1 MIKLGEE
8 KMEFFTADWFGL
20 VLTGLGTLFLIG
32 ELLVNMRG
40 LFALLGIAFMT
51 IYFTV
56 YLETD
61 SFTIMIILYFLGL
74 LLMVV
79 DGKLVNDGTLAILG
93 VVSMLIAVGLA
104 AHNIYAGM
112 YAIIGVIVGGGLSFT
127 LPKFLPSRNMWA
139 KLTLKDRL
147 TKEAGYSSLNI
158 EYEKLI
164 GKQGITLTDLRP
176 VGTIRV
182 NDQDYS
188 AISNAEWIPK
198 QTKVEIVQV
207 DGTRILVKRIAEET
221 KTNHPP
227 IR

>member
-1 MIKLGEE
+1 
-8 KMEFFTADWFGL
+8 MELMATDWFGL
-20 VLTGLGTLFLIG
+20 ILTGLGTLFLIG

-40 LFALLGIAFMT
+40 IFALIGIAFMT
-51 IYFTV
+51 YYFTV
-56 YLETD
+56 YLETE

-74 LLMVV
+74 LLMIV

-93 VVSMLIAVGLA
+93 LVSMLIAVGLA

-112 YAIIGVIVGGGLSFT
+112 YAIIGVVLGGGLSFT
-127 LPKFLPSRNMWA
+127 LPKILPSRNMWS

-147 TKEAGYSSLNI
+147 TKEAGYSSLNV
-158 EYEKLI
+158 EYEKLV
-164 GKQGITLTDLRP
+164 GKSGVTITDLRP

-182 NDQDYS
+182 DEQDYS

-198 QTKVEIVQV
+198 QTKIEVVQV
-207 DGTRILVKRIAEET
+207 DGTRILVKKKDEQSE
-221 KTNHPP
+221 KTHPP

>member
-79 DGKLVNDGTLAILG
+79 DGKLVNDGTLSILG
-93 VVSMLIAVGLA
+93 LVSMLIAVGLG
-104 AHNIYAGM
+104 AHNIYAGF
-112 YAIIGVIVGGGLSFT
+112 YAVIGVMVGGGLSFT
-127 LPKFLPSRNMWA
+127 
-139 KLTLKDRL
+139 
-147 TKEAGYSSLNI
+147 
-158 EYEKLI
+158 
-164 GKQGITLTDLRP
+164 
-176 VGTIRV
+176 
-182 NDQDYS
+182 
-188 AISNAEWIPK
+188 
-198 QTKVEIVQV
+198 
-207 DGTRILVKRIAEET
+207 
-221 KTNHPP
+221 
-227 IR
+227 

>member
-1 MIKLGEE
+1 MIELGEE
-8 KMEFFTADWFGL
+8 LMDFLTADWFGL
-20 VLTGLGTLFLIG
+20 VLTGFGTLFLIG

-56 YLETD
+56 YLETE
-61 SFTIMIILYFLGL
+61 SFTVMIILYFLGL

-112 YAIIGVIVGGGLSFT
+112 YAIIGVIIGGGGSFA
-127 LPKFLPSRNMWA
+127 LPKFLPSRNMWS

-147 TKEAGYSSLNI
+147 TKEAGYSSLNV

-164 GKQGITLTDLRP
+164 GKTGKTLNDLRP

-182 NDQDYS
+182 EGQDYS

-198 QTKVEIVQV
+198 NTKVQIVQV
-207 DGTRILVKRIAEET
+207 DGTRILVKKIANEP

>member
-1 MIKLGEE
+1 MIELGEE
-8 KMEFFTADWFGL
+8 LMDFLTADWFGL
-20 VLTGLGTLFLIG
+20 VLTGFGTLFLIG

-56 YLETD
+56 YLETE
-61 SFTIMIILYFLGL
+61 SFTVMIILYFLGL

-93 VVSMLIAVGLA
+93 VVSMLIAVGLV

-112 YAIIGVIVGGGLSFT
+112 YAIIGVIIGGGLSFT

-164 GKQGITLTDLRP
+164 GKQGIT
-176 VGTIRV
+176 
-182 NDQDYS
+182 
-188 AISNAEWIPK
+188 
-198 QTKVEIVQV
+198 
-207 DGTRILVKRIAEET
+207 
-221 KTNHPP
+221 
-227 IR
+227 

>member
-1 MIKLGEE
+1 MAI
-8 KMEFFTADWFGL
+8 FTADWFGL
-20 VLTGLGTLFLIG
+20 VLTGFGTLFLIG

-40 LFALLGIAFMT
+40 IFALLGIAFMT
-51 IYFTV
+51 IYFTI

-74 LLMVV
+74 LLMII
-79 DGKLVNDGTLAILG
+79 DGKLINDGTLAILG
-93 VVSMLIAVGLA
+93 VVSMLISVGLA

-112 YAIIGVIVGGGLSFT
+112 YAIIGVVVGGGLSFS

-147 TKEAGYSSLNI
+147 TKEAGYSSINV
-158 EYEKLI
+158 EYEKLV
-164 GKQGITLTDLRP
+164 GQQGTTLTDLRP
-176 VGTIRV
+176 IGTIRI

-198 QTKVEIVQV
+198 HSTVEIVQV
-207 DGTRILVKRIAEET
+207 DGTRILVRKIDDQEVS
-221 KTNHPP
+221 NHPP
-227 IR
+227 VR

>member
-1 MIKLGEE
+1 MKLGEE
-8 KMEFFTADWFGL
+8 YMEFLTADWFGL
-20 VLTGLGTLFLIG
+20 ILTGLGTLFLIG

-74 LLMVV
+74 LLMII
-79 DGKLVNDGTLAILG
+79 DSKLINDGTLAILG
-93 VVSMLIAVGLA
+93 IVSMLIYVGLA

-112 YAIIGVIVGGGLSFT
+112 YAIIGVVVGGGLSFT

-147 TKEAGYSSLNI
+147 TKEAGYSSLNV
-158 EYEKLI
+158 EYEKLV
-164 GKQGITLTDLRP
+164 GERGVTLTDLRP

-182 NDQDYS
+182 NEQDYS

-198 QTKVEIVQV
+198 HSKIEIVQV
-207 DGTRILVKRIAEET
+207 DGTRILVKKITEET
-221 KTNHPP
+221 KTDHPP

>member
-1 MIKLGEE
+1 MKLGEE
-8 KMEFFTADWFGL
+8 YMEFLTADWFGL
-20 VLTGLGTLFLIG
+20 ILTGLGTLFLIG

-51 IYFTV
+51 YYFTV
-56 YLETD
+56 YLETE

-74 LLMVV
+74 LLMIV

-93 VVSMLIAVGLA
+93 LVSMLIAVGLA

-112 YAIIGVIVGGGLSFT
+112 YAVIGVIVGGGLSFT
-127 LPKFLPSRNMWA
+127 LPKVLPSRNMWS

-158 EYEKLI
+158 EYEKLVGRLGETI
-164 GKQGITLTDLRP
+164 TDLRP
-176 VGTIRV
+176 VGTIRI
-182 NDQDYS
+182 DDKDYS

-198 QTKVEIVQV
+198 RTKVKVVQV
-207 DGTRILVKRIAEET
+207 DGTRILVKKSAEKEKVT
-221 KTNHPP
+221 HPP

>member
-1 MIKLGEE
+1 MAI
-8 KMEFFTADWFGL
+8 FTADWYGL
-20 VLTGLGTLFLIG
+20 VLIVFGALFLIG

-40 LFALLGIAFMT
+40 IFALLGIAFMT
-51 IYFTV
+51 IYFTI

-74 LLMVV
+74 LLMII
-79 DGKLVNDGTLAILG
+79 DSKLINDGTLAILG

-158 EYEKLI
+158 RSEEHTSELQSR
-164 GKQGITLTDLRP
+164 GH
-176 VGTIRV
+176 
-182 NDQDYS
+182 
-188 AISNAEWIPK
+188 
-198 QTKVEIVQV
+198 
-207 DGTRILVKRIAEET
+207 LVC
-221 KTNHPP
+221 
-227 IR
+227 